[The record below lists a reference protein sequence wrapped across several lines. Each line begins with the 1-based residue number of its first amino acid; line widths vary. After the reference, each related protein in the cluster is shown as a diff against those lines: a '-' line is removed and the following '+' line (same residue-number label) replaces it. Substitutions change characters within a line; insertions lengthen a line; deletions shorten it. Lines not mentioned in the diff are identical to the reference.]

1 MGIVKQQ
8 AYKNTIVLYTG
19 MVIAYINTVL
29 LFPPIVGDD
38 NFGFYNL
45 VISVSVLYSLVSAM
59 GVPSIIARYFP
70 FYRTE
75 DGKHNGF
82 IHWVAFLSFIGFGAA
97 TALYLIFKPAIIGA
111 YAQSSPLFVKYYYY
125 MIPLALFIIAFNFLE
140 MMGRA
145 VYRTIFSNV
154 LQFVVLRLATTVML
168 LMIAQKWLTFEDFIF
183 GYIIVNGL
191 ISLIL
196 MINLLLAGSFKMGRV
211 PSSLTSDKKQEMFN
225 FGMFTL
231 VSGSVYTLLQKVDT
245 LMLSS
250 MASDAVTGVYS
261 WYFNIAMVISI
272 PAQALSRT
280 TYAIVADSW
289 RTKNMANIA
298 DIYAKTSIIQ
308 LVVGMLLF
316 IGIFINRDNLY
327 ALARNKDFTDP
338 KYFTLFIVIGL
349 GFLAD
354 ITGGLNSYIITT
366 SHKYR
371 LVTLITV
378 IMCIICVGLNYLL
391 IPVYQGLGSAIAYF
405 ITIVGMNFAT
415 WLYIKIR
422 FKMQP
427 FTYKHLLVLVIAVIC
442 YFIGFHFWRL
452 PNVWLDIM
460 VRSGVTAIVYALL
473 TYLFKISAD
482 VNEKVDELIAKFV
495 RK

>member
-8 AYKNTIVLYTG
+8 AYKNTVVLYAG
-19 MVIAYINTVL
+19 MVIAYVNTVL

-45 VISVSVLYSLVSAM
+45 VISISVLYSLVSSM

-70 FYRTE
+70 FYRT
-75 DGKHNGF
+75 DDKKHNGF
-82 IHWVAFLSFIGFGAA
+82 LHWTAFLALVGFAIA
-97 TALYLIFKPAIIGA
+97 TALYLLFKPAVIGA

-140 MMGRA
+140 MTGRA

-168 LMIAQKWLTFEDFIF
+168 IMIAYKWLTFEGFIF
-183 GYIIVNGL
+183 GYIIINGL

-196 MINLLLAGSFKMGRV
+196 LVYLLVSGNFKMGAV
-211 PSSLTSDKKQEMFN
+211 TSTLTLEKKQEMIN

-231 VSGSVYTLLQKVDT
+231 VSSSVYTLLQKVDT

-250 MASDAVTGVYS
+250 MASDAVTGIYS

-289 RTKNMANIA
+289 RSKNMANIA
-298 DIYAKTSIIQ
+298 DVYAKTSIIQ

-316 IGIFINRDNLY
+316 IGIFINRENLY

-338 KYFTLFIVIGL
+338 KYFSLFIVIGL

-354 ITGGLNSYIITT
+354 ITGGLNSYIIST

-378 IMCIICVGLNYLL
+378 VMCIMCVTLNYLL
-391 IPVYQGLGSAIAYF
+391 IPKYGALGSAVAYF
-405 ITIVGMNFAT
+405 ISIVGMNFAT

-427 FTYKHLLVLVIAVIC
+427 FTYKHLLVVVIAAIS
-442 YFIGFHFWRL
+442 YFIGFNFWRL
-452 PNVWLDIM
+452 PNVWLDIIA
-460 VRSGVTAIVYALL
+460 RSGVTAMAYAVL

-495 RK
+495 RR

>member
-8 AYKNTIVLYTG
+8 AYKNTLVLYLG
-19 MVIAYINTVL
+19 MAIAYINTVL
-29 LFPPIVGDD
+29 LFPPIVGDN

-82 IHWVAFLSFIGFGAA
+82 IHWVAFLALIGFSVA
-97 TALYLIFKPAIIGA
+97 TALYLVFKPAIIGA
-111 YAQSSPLFVKYYYY
+111 YAQSSPLFVKYYNY

-145 VYRTIFSNV
+145 VYRTIFSNI
-154 LQFVVLRLATTVML
+154 LQFVVLRLATTIML
-168 LMIAQKWLTFEDFIF
+168 LMITQKWLTFEGFIF
-183 GYIIVNGL
+183 GYIIVNGI

-196 MINLLLAGSFKMGRV
+196 LINLLVSGSFKLGSV
-211 PSSLTSDKKQEMFN
+211 TSTLTGDKKQEMIN

-338 KYFTLFIVIGL
+338 KYFMLFIVIGL

-371 LVTLITV
+371 LVTLITL
-378 IMCIICVGLNYLL
+378 IMCVICVILNYLL
-391 IPVYQGLGSAIAYF
+391 IPIYEGLGSAIAYF

-427 FTYKHLLVLVIAVIC
+427 FTYKHLLVVVIAAIS
-442 YFIGFHFWRL
+442 YFIGFNFWRL

-460 VRSGVTAIVYALL
+460 ARSGVTALVYAVL

-495 RK
+495 RR